1 VLRGAV
7 LEGRATV
14 VLMKTLLEGRA
25 TVEVLKLSEAV
36 VVTAGE
42 RVLLVALAGR
52 GRAARPW

>member
-1 VLRGAV
+1 M
-7 LEGRATV
+7 